1 MTLSPTVHGA
11 LNPQRF
17 YFDVLCIFNR
27 ACKSKVGIALYINVC
42 IRDVDVHLESKP

>member
-17 YFDVLCIFNR
+17 YFHVLCIFNR
-27 ACKSKVGIALYINVC
+27 TYKSKVGIALYVDVC
-42 IRDVDVHLESKP
+42 IRDVDVHLESTP